1 MSKILELKKLNLNKK
16 QVCWLLKK
24 LNLNIKIVL
33 DEYELELKVQQEL
46 KLELEKHKSDKIKK
60 NLIIKEI
67 KTLNNLKM
75 FNNTDMDTV
84 MDTNNDTNI
93 NTNINTENNLTVI
106 FPELKDI
113 IDKNDYVFSCISNK
127 KKDFNSLSY
136 LIEKDLSQ
144 SDCIKLGIGIEKVFK
159 DIIIAGNTNLE
170 NIKPINKKGQKEK
183 DHLFKDETTK
193 TIYYAEIKSN
203 LNLDTEKCKSTSDK
217 CLQIKEELKIEFPDY
232 EIKMFLVGIRYY
244 EKTIIPKIISNK
256 YLSITDNL
264 FGINDYLS
272 IMNSNI
278 KFENEKIYIHFLN
291 YLSSK
296 MFNY

>member
-1 MSKILELKKLNLNKK
+1 MSKILELKKLNLNKN
-16 QVCWLLKK
+16 QLCWLLKK
-24 LNLNIKIVL
+24 FNLNIKNVL
-33 DEYELELKVQQEL
+33 EKYELELEFERNKND
-46 KLELEKHKSDKIKK
+46 KNDKSDKNKK
-60 NLIIKEI
+60 NLIIKET
-67 KTLNNLKM
+67 KNLNNLKM
-75 FNNTDMDTV
+75 FNNTDMDTD
-84 MDTNNDTNI
+84 MDTNMDI
-93 NTNINTENNLTVI
+93 ENNLTVI

-113 IDKNDYVFSCISNK
+113 IDKNDYVFSCVSNK

-159 DIIIAGNTNLE
+159 DIIISRNTNLE

-183 DHLFKDETTK
+183 DHLFKDERTK

-217 CLQIKEELKIEFPDY
+217 CLQIKKELKREFPDY

-244 EKTIIPKIISNK
+244 EKTIIPKIINNK

-264 FGINDYLS
+264 LGINDYLS

-278 KFENEKIYIHFLN
+278 KFENEKMYINFLN
-291 YLSSK
+291 YLASK
-296 MFNY
+296 MFNN

>member
-1 MSKILELKKLNLNKK
+1 MSKILEVKKVNLNKK
-16 QVCWLLKK
+16 QICWLLKK
-24 LNLNIKIVL
+24 LNLDINDL
-33 DEYELELKVQQEL
+33 LEEYEIELKGNKV
-46 KLELEKHKSDKIKK
+46 DKIKK
-60 NLIIKEI
+60 NLIIKETKIINNI
-67 KTLNNLKM
+67 KTFDKTDLK
-75 FNNTDMDTV
+75 TDLE
-84 MDTNNDTNI
+84 TNI
-93 NTNINTENNLTVI
+93 DTKNNIIVI

-127 KKDFNSLSY
+127 KKDYNSLSY

-159 DIIIAGNTNLE
+159 DIIISRNTNLE

-203 LNLDTEKCKSTSDK
+203 LNLDTEKCKSTSEK
-217 CLQIKEELKIEFPDY
+217 CSQIKEELKIEFPDY

-244 EKTIIPKIISNK
+244 EKNIIPKIISNK
-256 YLSITDNL
+256 YISIADNL

-278 KFENEKIYIHFLN
+278 KFENEKKYIDFLN

>member
-16 QVCWLLKK
+16 HISWLLKK
-24 LNLNIKIVL
+24 LNLNIKDL
-33 DEYELELKVQQEL
+33 LEAYELELESN
-46 KLELEKHKSDKIKK
+46 KSNKSDETDKIKK
-60 NLIIKEI
+60 NLIIKET
-67 KTLNNLKM
+67 KKLNNLKM
-75 FNNTDMDTV
+75 FNNTDMDTD
-84 MDTNNDTNI
+84 MDTDR
-93 NTNINTENNLTVI
+93 NTENNLTVI

-113 IDKNDYVFSCISNK
+113 IDKNDYVFSCVSNK
-127 KKDFNSLSY
+127 KKDYNSLSY

-159 DIIIAGNTNLE
+159 DIIISRNTNLE
-170 NIKPINKKGQKEK
+170 NIKPINKKVQKEK

-193 TIYYAEIKSN
+193 TIYYAEIKSK
-203 LNLDTEKCKSTSDK
+203 LNLDNEKCKSTSYK
-217 CLQIKEELKIEFPDY
+217 CLQIKEELKREFPDY

-244 EKTIIPKIISNK
+244 EKTIIPKIINNK

-278 KFENEKIYIHFLN
+278 KFENEKMYINFLN
-291 YLSSK
+291 YLASK
-296 MFNY
+296 MFNN